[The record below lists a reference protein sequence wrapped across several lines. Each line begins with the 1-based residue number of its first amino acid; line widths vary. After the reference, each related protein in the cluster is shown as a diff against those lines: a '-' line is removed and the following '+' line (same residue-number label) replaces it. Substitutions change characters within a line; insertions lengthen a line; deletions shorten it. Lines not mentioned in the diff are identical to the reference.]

1 MATFP
6 VVLDACVLFP
16 MLTRDLLLRAAE
28 AELFRPHWSQLI
40 LEEATRNLIERG
52 KVTPQGAVHLI
63 SEMARFFPEALVEV
77 PQEQIDAMRND
88 PKDRHVAAAAV
99 MANASV
105 IVTSNLKDF
114 LLEDLA
120 PWGIEAQSPD
130 TFLTYLF
137 DLYPDQMEEVV
148 ILCAEDRSRPIT
160 PEELVQRI
168 QKKHPIFAS
177 RLLPIFATDQITQT
191 SISPNSE
198 NL

>member
-1 MATFP
+1 
-6 VVLDACVLFP
+6 
-16 MLTRDLLLRAAE
+16 
-28 AELFRPHWSQLI
+28 
-40 LEEATRNLIERG
+40 
-52 KVTPQGAVHLI
+52 
-63 SEMARFFPEALVEV
+63 
-77 PQEQIDAMRND
+77 MRND
-88 PKDRHVAAAAV
+88 PKDRHVVAAAV

-130 TFLTYLF
+130 IFLTYLF
-137 DLYPDQMEEVV
+137 DLYPNQMEEVV
-148 ILCAEDRSRPIT
+148 ILCADDRSRPIT
-160 PEELVQRI
+160 TEELVPRI

-177 RLLPIFATDQITQT
+177 RLLPIFVTDPIPQT